1 MAEIKGIVT
10 KITFQNEENGFT
22 VLRLKDEK
30 TDDSHICVGIMPTID
45 CGESI
50 KAHGEWTN
58 NKRFGIQF
66 NVKSYE
72 LLRPT
77 TIEGIRTLLSSGLI
91 SDIGPVRA
99 QNIIET
105 FGTET
110 LNILDNDPK
119 QLIKVQ
125 GIGEKRKNNIIH
137 AWQKH
142 GHIKS
147 LMLFLQEFGITLNF
161 IYKIYKAYGV
171 KAQEVI
177 SKNPYQLIDDIW
189 GVGFK
194 KADAIAQKLGF
205 SSDQYRRIKAGII
218 FTLQDASNEGH
229 VYLPRNEVTDK
240 TTVLLTI
247 PKEKV
252 IYSLDHAAREKVVIA
267 DEDRLYL
274 PIFYHAESSVAEM
287 LYKRKASQEKAA
299 PIYNETKIDQWLNS
313 YSKSAGW
320 TGDPKQIMAI
330 KTAIKNKIMLL

>member
-10 KITFQNEENGFT
+10 KITFQNEESGFT

-30 TDDSHICVGIMPTID
+30 TNDFHICVGIMPTID

-91 SDIGPVRA
+91 SDIGPIRA

-125 GIGEKRKNNIIH
+125 GIGEKRKNNIAAFQLH
-137 AWQKH
+137 QATERYYSALLLVLTDYKPKTH
-142 GHIKS
+142 DIKK
-147 LMLFLQEFGITLNF
+147 LGKLAAAQEPILLEVFPQGTEEERKRFELLRKAYVDARYEDDYKITL
-161 IYKIYKAYGV
+161 KELKWLGARV
-171 KAQEVI
+171 KV
-177 SKNPYQLIDDIW
+177 
-189 GVGFK
+189 
-194 KADAIAQKLGF
+194 
-205 SSDQYRRIKAGII
+205 
-218 FTLQDASNEGH
+218 LQD
-229 VYLPRNEVTDK
+229 
-240 TTVLLTI
+240 LTQSI
-247 PKEKV
+247 CKEK
-252 IYSLDHAAREKVVIA
+252 I
-267 DEDRLYL
+267 
-274 PIFYHAESSVAEM
+274 ESF
-287 LYKRKASQEKAA
+287 
-299 PIYNETKIDQWLNS
+299 
-313 YSKSAGW
+313 
-320 TGDPKQIMAI
+320 
-330 KTAIKNKIMLL
+330 NK

>member
-10 KITFQNEENGFT
+10 KITFQNEESGFT

-30 TDDSHICVGIMPTID
+30 TNDFHICVGIMPTID

-240 TTVLLTI
+240 TAVLLTI

-252 IYSLDHAAREKVVIA
+252 IYSLDNAAGEKVVNT
-267 DEDRLYL
+267 
-274 PIFYHAESSVAEM
+274 F
-287 LYKRKASQEKAA
+287 Q
-299 PIYNETKIDQWLNS
+299 NEFVSIKFLCYILISDHNL
-313 YSKSAGW
+313 
-320 TGDPKQIMAI
+320 QII
-330 KTAIKNKIMLL
+330 GISWFTR